1 MEYYSGFKKKKPYY
15 PWQCECT
22 GKNMWFKCFKNSSIT
37 FQTNKQWISNKLK
50 YQTNWNLNGNQNK
63 FKRKDF
69 FAQIIRNRT
78 SFTYDYRGY
87 FDITESFF
95 FHLLFFVFCSSFLF
109 FHHSIHPPF
118 LFFYRIIWYWLPTYI
133 INLSKYL
140 LNIIKREQNKESNTL
155 GILMGCENGMKKIKT
170 GILPKELWGRI
181 FLRMNKKT

>member
-1 MEYYSGFKKKKPYY
+1 MTSRSTNRRMYEEKVYTHNGVLFSFKKKTPYY
-15 PWQCECT
+15 PWQYECT

-87 FDITESFF
+87 FYITGVF
-95 FHLLFFVFCSSFLF
+95 LLFPLFIFCFLF
-109 FHHSIHPPF
+109 FLSFFSIIPSIHPFP
-118 LFFYRIIWYWLPTYI
+118 FFYRIIWYASYLYHQFVKIPTEY
-133 INLSKYL
+133 NKE
-140 LNIIKREQNKESNTL
+140 EQNKESNTL
-155 GILMGCENGMKKIKT
+155 GILMGCENGMKK
-170 GILPKELWGRI
+170 
-181 FLRMNKKT
+181 